1 MPHVSFPAR
10 VFIIAILKEFFD
22 KSHAD
27 APRKQAPHI
36 YILQSREIEPRL
48 AIIPRMLISILLPA
62 PFKC

>member
-1 MPHVSFPAR
+1 M
-10 VFIIAILKEFFD
+10 LKEFFD

-48 AIIPRMLISILLPA
+48 AIILRMLISILLPA
-62 PFKC
+62 PLKC